1 MQFIKTGNFENLI
14 VPDEIFFASLVILFK
29 HNWAGLEL
37 HDVSTLLFSVA
48 AFQN

>member
-14 VPDEIFFASLVILFK
+14 VLDDIFFSSLDIFFK
-29 HNWAGLEL
+29 HKQAGLEL
-37 HDVSTLLFSVA
+37 HYVSTLLFSVA